1 MTERLGIVYTP
12 VEVVDFIIHSVND
25 VLQQEFG
32 QTLGS
37 KGVHIIDPF
46 TGTGTFITRLLQS
59 GLISKDELAYKF
71 KNEIHANE
79 IVLLAYYIAA
89 INIEQ
94 VYHNIMGGD
103 YVPFEGICLTDTFAL
118 YEKDDLV
125 SEVLADNSTRRR
137 KQKKLDIRVIVGN
150 PPYSAGQTSAND
162 NNANIGYPHLDAS
175 IRNTYAAH
183 STATNKNALYDSYI
197 RAIRWAS
204 DRIGTS
210 GVVAYVSNGGF
221 VDANTADGLRKC
233 LVDEF
238 SNIYVFHLRGNQ
250 RTAGELSRKEGG
262 KIFGSGSRSPIAIS
276 VLVKNP
282 KATKHGQV
290 HFCDIGDYL
299 TREQKL
305 EKIVE
310 FGSIKGITEAGLWN
324 SITPDAHNDWI
335 GQRDNSFEKF
345 ISIGD
350 KKDKTAAAIFTSYSM
365 GIKTNR
371 DAWVYRFSSKHL
383 QHDMLAMIDFFNA
396 ESKRYANHCNSNSAA
411 QRTAVEDFINTDAT
425 KISWS
430 RALRADIEKNKSHT
444 LNASAM
450 TVGLYRPYTKQHLY
464 FDRSFVND
472 VALVPK
478 FFPSSKADNKIICI
492 VGLGT
497 SKDFS
502 AVITNVVP
510 DLQVQANG
518 QCFPMYMFE
527 KQAEIEDGLF
537 ANSTAA
543 NSGIDKRD
551 GITDEGLKHFT
562 DAYNGASISKEDLFY
577 YIYGLLHSEEYKA
590 RYADNLSKELPRIPA
605 VKKFDDFMAFSTAGR
620 KLADLHL
627 NYETVEP
634 YAVSIEGGAL
644 LLSTFTDSDY
654 YVTQMK
660 FASKADKSTVIY
672 NHKITMHNIPVEAYE
687 YVVNGKPALEWV
699 MERQAVTTHKDSGI
713 VNDANLWAKETM
725 GDAAYP
731 LKLFQRVITVSLET
745 MKIVK
750 ALPKLEIKD

>member
-25 VLQQEFG
+25 VLKTEFG
-32 QTLGS
+32 QSLGS

-59 GLISKDELAYKF
+59 GLINKDELAYKF

-103 YVPFEGICLTDTFAL
+103 YVPFDGICLTDTFAL

-125 SEVLADNSTRRR
+125 SELMTDNSTRRR
-137 KQKKLDIRVIVGN
+137 KQKNLDIRVIVGN

-162 NNANIGYPHLDAS
+162 DNGNVNYPTLDAS
-175 IRNTYAAH
+175 IATTYALH
-183 STATNKNALYDSYI
+183 SKASLQKNLYDSYI

-210 GVVAYVSNGGF
+210 GVVAYVSNGSF
-221 VDANTADGLRKC
+221 VDGNNMDGLRKC

-282 KATKHGQV
+282 NATKHGQV

-310 FGSIKGITEAGLWN
+310 LGSIKGITEAGLWN
-324 SITPDAHNDWI
+324 AIIPDTHNDWV
-335 GQRDNSFEKF
+335 GQRDNSFDKF

-350 KKDKTAAAIFTSYSM
+350 KKDKSANVIFQNYSL
-365 GIKTNR
+365 GVSTNR
-371 DAWVYRFSSKHL
+371 DNWVYNYSAKKLCL
-383 QHDMLAMIDFFNA
+383 QMESTIDFYNSELKRLA
-396 ESKRYANHCNSNSAA
+396 NINVGKAAASNDESK
-411 QRTAVEDFINTDAT
+411 I
-425 KISWS
+425 KWS
-430 RALRADIEKNKSHT
+430 SGLRADFERNIAATFEEKKLRRS
-444 LNASAM
+444 
-450 TVGLYRPYTKQHLY
+450 LYRPYSKQWLY
-464 FDRSFVND
+464 YDAMFNERVGKMPNILPTSDTQNLMICITGKGEKVEFS
-472 VALVPK
+472 ALV
-478 FFPSSKADNKIICI
+478 
-492 VGLGT
+492 
-497 SKDFS
+497 
-502 AVITNVVP
+502 TNVIP
-510 DLQVQANG
+510 NLHMLSSSQSFPLFLLNKSCDDGTDLFKSSNKTVQSN
-518 QCFPMYMFE
+518 YI
-527 KQAEIEDGLF
+527 KD
-537 ANSTAA
+537 
-543 NSGIDKRD
+543 D

-577 YIYGLLHSEEYKA
+577 YIYGLMHSEEYKA
-590 RYADNLSKELPRIPA
+590 RYSDNLSKELPRIPA
-605 VKKFDDFMAFSTAGR
+605 VKKFEDFMTLSSAGR

-634 YAVSIEGGAL
+634 YAVHIEGGAL
-644 LLSTFTDSDY
+644 LLSTFNDSDY
-654 YVTQMK
+654 RVTQMK
-660 FASKADKSTVIY
+660 FASKADKSTVVY
-672 NHKITMHNIPVEAYE
+672 NHKITMKDIPLEAYE

-713 VNDANLWAKETM
+713 VNDANLWATETM

-731 LKLFQRVITVSLET
+731 MKLFQRVITVSLET

-750 ALPKLEIKD
+750 SLPKLDID